1 MLRPLPQTIW
11 PRSPHVYAILG
22 LVMGVAIGISSLAWQ
37 VKTLKPLQ
45 KYYIGTY
52 LRCQFLPVNQNLS
65 LIQVLSPK
73 GPIIAIDPWVRP
85 TGTGKQKVLLITPE
99 GLQAGMRQPSLMP
112 LRRVD
117 PGKVKAFLVAS
128 IYGGIPLAE
137 TFKYPLWF
145 AGIVSLIGLFL
156 GIRIDRRN
164 AKRAHEGV
172 QVRGPILRNPVEA
185 AGKTKGNGVALWLEP
200 RSKLDREQIFKLALN
215 REAEGQSALVVGD
228 SGTGK
233 TTLQRGFLH
242 QIQARGETAIVH
254 DPHGEF
260 TEEFYRPER
269 GDVILN
275 PLDTRF
281 PFWSPG
287 LEVEKGNEAEGLM
300 LGQSL
305 YPVLPYEQA
314 FFKQQA
320 SSLFA
325 FLVAYHQPSGNELG
339 EMMAND
345 EVLDEMVKGT
355 EFERTLTKDSAAQR
369 SGIVSTLNLAGP
381 AFRLL
386 PDTATNTFSTKEW
399 AKTRKGWIFISNT
412 TSTREALY
420 PLQSMWVDLLI
431 ARLLDLG
438 QPKGLPFTWMFL
450 DELAAFQHLP
460 KLKLGITEGR
470 KAGLS
475 LFLGFHGKSQ
485 IEGIYGK
492 DADTLFALP
501 RTKIFLRT
509 AEEGAAKWASGMIG
523 EVEMM
528 RVRES
533 RPAHEFMSK
542 GRGHNFSVERTLEPL
557 VLYSTIMRLD
567 DMHGYLSYENMAV
580 PITLAKIPKTIVA
593 PRYIPAPIR
602 QRWFAA
608 DTDATETSEATP
620 KEKPKSPTLP
630 PGKPPS
636 PAYGI
641 GL

>member
-1 MLRPLPQTIW
+1 VAGNGDKVSTEILKTQLQFDRSKVFPL
-11 PRSPHVYAILG
+11 AIKRQHEAQGG
-22 LVMGVAIGISSLAWQ
+22 LVIG
-37 VKTLKPLQ
+37 
-45 KYYIGTY
+45 
-52 LRCQFLPVNQNLS
+52 
-65 LIQVLSPK
+65 
-73 GPIIAIDPWVRP
+73 DH
-85 TGTGKQKVLLITPE
+85 GTGK
-99 GLQAGMRQPSLMP
+99 S
-112 LRRVD
+112 
-117 PGKVKAFLVAS
+117 
-128 IYGGIPLAE
+128 
-137 TFKYPLWF
+137 
-145 AGIVSLIGLFL
+145 
-156 GIRIDRRN
+156 
-164 AKRAHEGV
+164 
-172 QVRGPILRNPVEA
+172 
-185 AGKTKGNGVALWLEP
+185 
-200 RSKLDREQIFKLALN
+200 
-215 REAEGQSALVVGD
+215 
-228 SGTGK
+228 
-233 TTLQRGFLH
+233 TLQRGFLH
-242 QIQARGETAIVH
+242 QIRERGETAIIH

-260 TEEFYRPER
+260 TEEFY
-269 GDVILN
+269 DSNSDIILN

-287 LEVEKGNEAEGLM
+287 NEVDKGNEAEGLM
-300 LGQSL
+300 LGTSL
-305 YPVLPYEQA
+305 YPVLPHEQA

-325 FLVAYHQPSGNELG
+325 FLVAYHQPSGYELG

-369 SGIVSTLNLAGP
+369 SGIISTLNLAGP

-386 PDTATNTFSTKEW
+386 PDKAERTFSTKEW

-475 LFLGFHGKSQ
+475 IFLGFHGKSQ

-533 RPAHEFMSK
+533 RPAHEFFSQ
-542 GRGHNFSVERTLEPL
+542 GRGHNYSVERTIEPL

-567 DMHGYLSYENMAV
+567 DMHGYLCYENMVV
-580 PITLAKIPKTIVA
+580 PIHLAKIPKTIVA
-593 PRYIPAPIR
+593 PRYIAAPIR
-602 QRWFAA
+602 QRWSAPE
-608 DTDATETSEATP
+608 DDATVAASEGAAEGEEYPPDDYPEDETEENAVP
-620 KEKPKSPTLP
+620 QGKTLA
-630 PGKPPS
+630 
-636 PAYGI
+636 PAYQME
-641 GL
+641 L